1 MVLAD
6 GAGAELYAR
15 LRLLFQ
21 MHARGVAAQ
30 LARGR
35 VPPLSAV
42 PPPAPP
48 PPVAV
53 PAEGLGRARR
63 HAAAAAAVAALDAD
77 DSSGGESDGAGG
89 GAMSTGSDGGAVEG
103 DTLGGGG
110 SGVQAYGRPRGIS
123 RTGMT
128 LALGLSSSLASNAR
142 SASVVGSASSSRSAS
157 PTGASERASYMDI
170 PPPPLSGTPAVGSH
184 SGMMTASS
192 PVTPYHAPHPSTF
205 MDVGGG
211 GLLPPEAL
219 GAGHPIEGGM
229 AAAGAAIRCRPG
241 LEAVA
246 PSTGLP
252 APPAAAAAATAA
264 AAAAG
269 VARAN
274 ADAARLLYA
283 YRSAWLAYAA
293 GVDTAAAVFG
303 LLDRAWSAERA
314 VGGPLAVRGAEVMD
328 VRSMALLA
336 WRQQLFGS
344 VGGALVEAALTVIG
358 ASRVRRAAALDDRI
372 AGKAGVAG
380 GLLGCPT
387 PNGDG
392 LCGCPNAACAER
404 DVPPLDWLP
413 TAVPGLDAVSD
424 LLGSLVVMGPARSA
438 AAAADGGGVGA
449 PSAMLPLLSRLRA
462 INLREPNVAVVP
474 ASAAAGA
481 SERRGPGT
489 MWASPA
495 WASQAQAPPLPG
507 LPVAVGD
514 MELYRSAFER
524 KFLDS
529 TTAYFTAES
538 ARLLGRLPSPVT
550 YVWAVETVVRRAEL
564 AASVGVYAAAE
575 TTPRLAKA
583 LDGALVGA
591 HAPRLT
597 GLVPAL
603 LLDGRSADLRTLH
616 ALLVRLPAG
625 SLRPVQDCLRS
636 VVHAAG
642 TAAVAP
648 HLPGVRPPPPPP
660 PPSTA
665 GGTGAS
671 GSVVLAATPAAT
683 DGDVYHDAVGVAAT
697 EEEEVGARATAFVS
711 AAWGVYKRYAGVVA
725 SAFGADAAFTDALDR
740 GCARF
745 LNAADSTA
753 PITLALY
760 CHAVLSGALG
770 GRGGDRGAVD
780 GDLLGPWVGRTRAA
794 AANPADPVE
803 EAALVRYRLAC
814 VTRLFRFV
822 DDKSAFLAEYATCLA
837 RRLVVASAPA
847 VSEVAACLSAAAAAP
862 VGGGGWR
869 MDAERAMLGDLRD
882 TVGPA
887 YTSPLLRMLA
897 DLDVSRDENVSFSQ
911 LRVRGRSCPGGGGSA
926 PAAASISVLVLTAG
940 AWPLPSPPPLSLLG
954 GGGRGGGG
962 SGSGVGGGRSSG
974 RDSALADAPFSPRAC
989 AERALYAAAAV
1000 TAVAP
1005 DLSATLLPRAVQD
1018 ASASWAK
1025 HYLTVHAGRRLTWL
1039 PALATVDVAWF
1050 GETAATGVSG
1060 HAPVAATGATVPTQA
1075 QAVLTTTPAQAAVL
1089 LLFNATPCRTVAQ
1102 LEAAAP
1108 RVPRVAAVAH
1118 SLVAAGVLVA
1128 SPAPG
1133 ASAAVPAGG
1142 GGEVTFWVAARPPHS
1157 ANGPTAHTHP
1167 PRASTVPSRHLPAA
1181 LAAPYALASGGLGG
1195 DRADGGDG
1203 GSAGA
1208 GAGGDGSTCG
1218 GGGSGSRCRAGDDDA
1233 RMRVQAA
1240 VACAA
1245 KAARSLTRAALVE
1258 AVRAALAPRFD
1269 ISEVA
1274 VGVAIEALVERELL
1288 ALTPAQGGTADANAG
1303 GDADGDGGGCGHGD
1317 DVVDYVL

>member
-1 MVLAD
+1 
-6 GAGAELYAR
+6 
-15 LRLLFQ
+15 
-21 MHARGVAAQ
+21 
-30 LARGR
+30 
-35 VPPLSAV
+35 
-42 PPPAPP
+42 
-48 PPVAV
+48 
-53 PAEGLGRARR
+53 
-63 HAAAAAAVAALDAD
+63 
-77 DSSGGESDGAGG
+77 
-89 GAMSTGSDGGAVEG
+89 
-103 DTLGGGG
+103 
-110 SGVQAYGRPRGIS
+110 
-123 RTGMT
+123 
-128 LALGLSSSLASNAR
+128 
-142 SASVVGSASSSRSAS
+142 
-157 PTGASERASYMDI
+157 
-170 PPPPLSGTPAVGSH
+170 
-184 SGMMTASS
+184 
-192 PVTPYHAPHPSTF
+192 
-205 MDVGGG
+205 
-211 GLLPPEAL
+211 
-219 GAGHPIEGGM
+219 
-229 AAAGAAIRCRPG
+229 
-241 LEAVA
+241 
-246 PSTGLP
+246 
-252 APPAAAAAATAA
+252 
-264 AAAAG
+264 
-269 VARAN
+269 
-274 ADAARLLYA
+274 
-283 YRSAWLAYAA
+283 
-293 GVDTAAAVFG
+293 
-303 LLDRAWSAERA
+303 
-314 VGGPLAVRGAEVMD
+314 MD

-392 LCGCPNAACAER
+392 LCGCANAACAER

-449 PSAMLPLLSRLRA
+449 PSATLPLLSRLRA
-462 INLREPNVAVVP
+462 IDLRDPNVAVVP
-474 ASAAAGA
+474 ASVAAGA

-489 MWASPA
+489 MWACPA
-495 WASQAQAPPLPG
+495 WASQARAPPLPG

-564 AASVGVYAAAE
+564 AASVGVYTAAE

-660 PPSTA
+660 PPSTT

-671 GSVVLAATPAAT
+671 GSVALAATPAAT

-697 EEEEVGARATAFVS
+697 EEEEVGVRATAFVS

-745 LNAADSTA
+745 LNAADSAA

-760 CHAVLSGALG
+760 CHAVLSGAVG
-770 GRGGDRGAVD
+770 GRGGDGGAVD
-780 GDLLGPWVGRTRAA
+780 GDLLGPWVGHTRAA
-794 AANPADPVE
+794 AADPADPVE

-847 VSEVAACLSAAAAAP
+847 VSNVAACPSAAAVMP

-897 DLDVSRDENVSFSQ
+897 DLDVSRDENASFMQ
-911 LRVRGRSCPGGGGSA
+911 VRGRGRSSPGGGDPPPPPRRFLCWS
-926 PAAASISVLVLTAG
+926 
-940 AWPLPSPPPLSLLG
+940 SPPGPG
-954 GGGRGGGG
+954 HCHHRRHC
-962 SGSGVGGGRSSG
+962 RSS
-974 RDSALADAPFSPRAC
+974 
-989 AERALYAAAAV
+989 AAAV
-1000 TAVAP
+1000 AGGWERQRHGWWTEQRAGQRIGRRALFPARLRAARFVCGGVDDGGCARPVSDAPPASRARCVRVVGEALPDHPRGAAVDLAPCAGYRRRGVVWGDGRHRWFRTRAIAVA
-1005 DLSATLLPRAVQD
+1005 
-1018 ASASWAK
+1018 AS
-1025 HYLTVHAGRRLTWL
+1025 
-1039 PALATVDVAWF
+1039 
-1050 GETAATGVSG
+1050 
-1060 HAPVAATGATVPTQA
+1060 VAACACDRYDDADTRASDFDDDSRPGGG
-1075 QAVLTTTPAQAAVL
+1075 
-1089 LLFNATPCRTVAQ
+1089 
-1102 LEAAAP
+1102 AAP
-1108 RVPRVAAVAH
+1108 
-1118 SLVAAGVLVA
+1118 L
-1128 SPAPG
+1128 
-1133 ASAAVPAGG
+1133 
-1142 GGEVTFWVAARPPHS
+1142 
-1157 ANGPTAHTHP
+1157 
-1167 PRASTVPSRHLPAA
+1167 
-1181 LAAPYALASGGLGG
+1181 
-1195 DRADGGDG
+1195 
-1203 GSAGA
+1203 
-1208 GAGGDGSTCG
+1208 
-1218 GGGSGSRCRAGDDDA
+1218 
-1233 RMRVQAA
+1233 
-1240 VACAA
+1240 
-1245 KAARSLTRAALVE
+1245 
-1258 AVRAALAPRFD
+1258 
-1269 ISEVA
+1269 
-1274 VGVAIEALVERELL
+1274 
-1288 ALTPAQGGTADANAG
+1288 
-1303 GDADGDGGGCGHGD
+1303 
-1317 DVVDYVL
+1317 